1 MSNEEKKDTVL
12 QEEAN
17 KVAED
22 AAKEKAE
29 AVEAQ
34 AADEALHKQNRMPMT
49 ALTRPMRKKPRSL
62 SRSSSACRLILPTI
76 RSVLLPKSFR
86 FRKSSKWMSSPD
98 PAGHRQF

>member
-29 AVEAQ
+29 AVDAQ
-34 AADEALHKQNRMPMT
+34 AADEALRKQNRMPMT
-49 ALTRPMRKKPRSL
+49 ALTSRCGKSRK
-62 SRSSSACRLILPTI
+62 
-76 RSVLLPKSFR
+76 V
-86 FRKSSKWMSSPD
+86 
-98 PAGHRQF
+98 